1 MRGTRCPG
9 SGQAPA
15 GQRSL
20 TSDTDRVGRCS
31 SCGRW
36 LTLRYRYQDGSY
48 VISTHTQQSR
58 YEVAH
63 EEVESV
69 SS

>member
-1 MRGTRCPG
+1 
-9 SGQAPA
+9 
-15 GQRSL
+15 
-20 TSDTDRVGRCS
+20 
-31 SCGRW
+31 